1 MKFSKFMKPKT
12 LFSGLSVA
20 GAIGLFAIA
29 NGSQVSADTITWQQS
44 TDAWSEGMMHFERDG
59 RESRSK
65 YVLLRLND
73 RVVFCLDPW
82 TPVVEGADYDYN
94 ESKYTKDVTNLGEAN
109 VPIDEATFRR
119 LELIAYYGYYGS
131 SDKRDWRAVM
141 TQALIWNEMG
151 YTPTQFT
158 GDLTMTDFENF
169 KAEVMEK
176 VNNHQAFTSWNGST
190 KQIQKGQ
197 TIELTDENNVIQKL
211 SIPSTQDGYTFSLN
225 GNVLSIT
232 ATQEA
237 PAESKTF
244 TFTSADTSYEGA
256 SLVWF
261 KSGSQTVGE
270 FKIKDGNIGS
280 VSLSTLPTPT
290 PPTPP
295 VTPPTPPV
303 TPPTPPVT
311 PPVADA
317 NEAEGAFY
325 LRKTNTDKEGLAGVE
340 FEVFQIKADGS
351 ESSIGKFKTD
361 KDGLLTVEGLEAGKY
376 YVREVKAADGYKLS
390 DKKIDFNI
398 VAGQKASAATA
409 TLFQN
414 ERVPVIK
421 TDATNAQTGTKAVY
435 KFETKKEVAHLTN
448 LDIGKTYVVRTYEND
463 RDTGKQRLQVQEKK
477 IVATAH
483 EMEVEFEYPVLEE
496 TIGHWSVFGEELL
509 DEQGN
514 ILASNFDWNNDRE
527 TVYNRNPKL
536 NTIAQVNGKKVT
548 TVGEDGKVS
557 DTIKYQDFEKGS
569 QVFVRLEIAKYGT
582 DEVVGTYETTATIDE
597 SGELVVNAETLNT
610 KDLPAGKYVLFETV
624 FEMKDG
630 KRTENV
636 ISKERDNKNEDQS
649 FEVVKPNEV
658 VKSNK
663 VVKPKSELPKTNT
676 AITDGIVV
684 AGVLALG
691 AAGYFV
697 FKKRNHKAQ

>member
-1 MKFSKFMKPKT
+1 MKFPKFMKPKT

-29 NGSQVSADTITWQQS
+29 NGSSVSADTISVQKS
-44 TDAWSEGMMHFERDG
+44 TDDWSNGMMYFKKDG
-59 RESRSK
+59 VDSWTD
-65 YVLLRLND
+65 YVLLKLNG

-82 TPVVEGADYDYN
+82 TEAIEGADYDYN
-94 ESKYTKDVTNLGEAN
+94 NSKYTKDVTNLGKDN
-109 VPIDEATFRR
+109 VPVDEATFRR

-141 TQALIWNEMG
+141 TQALIWNELG
-151 YTPTQFT
+151 YQPTKFT

-190 KQIQKGQ
+190 QQIQKGQ

-232 ATQEA
+232 ATQDA
-237 PAESKTF
+237 PKESKTF

-256 SLVWF
+256 SLVWY
-261 KSGSQTVGE
+261 KWGSQTVGE
-270 FKIKDGNIGS
+270 FKIKDGNSGS
-280 VSLSTLPTPT
+280 VSLSTQ
-290 PPTPP
+290 P
-295 VTPPTPPV
+295 VE
-303 TPPTPPVT
+303 
-311 PPVADA
+311 DA
-317 NEAEGAFY
+317 NESEGAFY

-340 FEVFQIKADGS
+340 FEVFQIQTDGS
-351 ESSIGKFKTD
+351 EKSIGKFKTD

-448 LDIGKTYVVRTYEND
+448 LDIGKTYIVRTYEND

-509 DEQGN
+509 DEEGK

-582 DEVVGTYETTATIDE
+582 DEVVGTYETTATINE
-597 SGELVVNAETLNT
+597 SGELVVNAETLNA

-630 KRTENV
+630 KPTENV

-649 FEVVKPNEV
+649 FEIIKPN
-658 VKSNK
+658 
-663 VVKPKSELPKTNT
+663 SELPKTNT
-676 AITDGIVV
+676 AITGGLIA
-684 AGVLALG
+684 AGVIALG
-691 AAGYFV
+691 AAGYFI
-697 FKKRNHKAQ
+697 FTKKSNRKAQ

>member
-1 MKFSKFMKPKT
+1 MKFPKFMKPKT

-65 YVLLRLND
+65 YVVLRLND

-131 SDKRDWRAVM
+131 ADKRDWRAVM

-151 YTPTQFT
+151 YTPKQFT

-232 ATQEA
+232 ATEDA
-237 PAESKTF
+237 PKESKTF

-280 VSLSTLPTPT
+280 VSLSTQP
-290 PPTPP
+290 
-295 VTPPTPPV
+295 

-340 FEVFQIKADGS
+340 FEVFQVKADGS

-676 AITDGIVV
+676 AITGGIVV

-697 FKKRNHKAQ
+697 FKKRNHKVQ

>member
-1 MKFSKFMKPKT
+1 MKFPKFMKPKT

-65 YVLLRLND
+65 YVVLRLND

-131 SDKRDWRAVM
+131 ADKRDWRAVM

-151 YTPTQFT
+151 YTPKQFT

-232 ATQEA
+232 ATEDA
-237 PAESKTF
+237 PKESKTF

-280 VSLSTLPTPT
+280 VSLSTLPT
-290 PPTPP
+290 TPP
-295 VTPPTPPV
+295 VEDV
-303 TPPTPPVT
+303 H
-311 PPVADA
+311 
-317 NEAEGAFY
+317 EAEGAFY

-340 FEVFQIKADGS
+340 FEVFQIQKDGS
-351 ESSIGKFKTD
+351 EKSIGKFKTD

-483 EMEVEFEYPVLEE
+483 EMDVEFEYPVLEE

-509 DEQGN
+509 DEEGN

-658 VKSNK
+658 VKSNN

-676 AITDGIVV
+676 AITGGIVV

-697 FKKRNHKAQ
+697 FKKRNHKVQ

>member
-1 MKFSKFMKPKT
+1 MKFPKFMKPKT
-12 LFSGLSVA
+12 LFFGLSVA

-65 YVLLRLND
+65 YVVLRLND

-131 SDKRDWRAVM
+131 ADKRDWRAVM

-151 YTPTQFT
+151 YTPKQFT

-232 ATQEA
+232 ATEDA
-237 PAESKTF
+237 PKESKTF

-280 VSLSTLPTPT
+280 VSLSTLPT
-290 PPTPP
+290 TPP
-295 VTPPTPPV
+295 VENV
-303 TPPTPPVT
+303 H
-311 PPVADA
+311 
-317 NEAEGAFY
+317 EAEGAFY

-351 ESSIGKFKTD
+351 ESSIGKYKTD

-676 AITDGIVV
+676 AITGGIVV

-697 FKKRNHKAQ
+697 FKKRNHKVQ

>member
-1 MKFSKFMKPKT
+1 MKFPKFMKPKT

-65 YVLLRLND
+65 YVVLRLND

-131 SDKRDWRAVM
+131 ADKRDWRAVM

-151 YTPTQFT
+151 YTPKQFT

-176 VNNHQAFTSWNGST
+176 VNNHQAFTSWNGSSH
-190 KQIQKGQ
+190 QIQKGQ

-261 KSGSQTVGE
+261 KDGSQTVGE
-270 FKIKDGNIGS
+270 FKIKNGNIGS
-280 VSLSTLPTPT
+280 VSLSILPTP
-290 PPTPP
+290 
-295 VTPPTPPV
+295 
-303 TPPTPPVT
+303 T

-340 FEVFQIKADGS
+340 FEVFQIKEDGS

-398 VAGQKASAATA
+398 VAGQKASVATA

-483 EMEVEFEYPVLEE
+483 EMDVEFEYPVLEE

-509 DEQGN
+509 DEEGN
-514 ILASNFDWNNDRE
+514 ILSSNFDWNNDRE

-548 TVGEDGKVS
+548 NVGEDGKVS

-582 DEVVGTYETTATIDE
+582 DEVVGIYETTATIDE

-649 FEVVKPNEV
+649 FDVVKPNEV
-658 VKSNK
+658 VKSNN

-676 AITDGIVV
+676 AITGGIVV

-697 FKKRNHKAQ
+697 FKKRNHKA

>member
-1 MKFSKFMKPKT
+1 MKFPKFMKPKT

-65 YVLLRLND
+65 YVVLRLND

-131 SDKRDWRAVM
+131 ADKRDWRAVM

-151 YTPTQFT
+151 YTPKQFT

-176 VNNHQAFTSWNGST
+176 VNNHQAFTSWNGSSH
-190 KQIQKGQ
+190 QVQKGQ

-261 KSGSQTVGE
+261 KDGSQTVGE
-270 FKIKDGNIGS
+270 FKIKNGNIGS
-280 VSLSTLPTPT
+280 VSLSILPTPT

-295 VTPPTPPV
+295 
-303 TPPTPPVT
+303 T

-340 FEVFQIKADGS
+340 FEVFQIKEDGS

-514 ILASNFDWNNDRE
+514 ILASNFDWNNDHE

-582 DEVVGTYETTATIDE
+582 DEVVGTYETIATIDE

-624 FEMKDG
+624 FEVKDG
-630 KRTENV
+630 KPTERV

-649 FEVVKPNEV
+649 FDVVKPNEV
-658 VKSNK
+658 VKSNN

-676 AITDGIVV
+676 AITGGIVV

>member
-1 MKFSKFMKPKT
+1 MKFPKFMKPKT

-65 YVLLRLND
+65 YVVLRLND

-131 SDKRDWRAVM
+131 ADKRDWRAVM

-151 YTPTQFT
+151 YTPKQFT

-232 ATQEA
+232 ATEDA
-237 PAESKTF
+237 PKESKTF

-280 VSLSTLPTPT
+280 VSLSTLPT
-290 PPTPP
+290 TPP
-295 VTPPTPPV
+295 VEDV
-303 TPPTPPVT
+303 H
-311 PPVADA
+311 
-317 NEAEGAFY
+317 EAEGAFY

-340 FEVFQIKADGS
+340 FEVFQIQTDGS
-351 ESSIGKFKTD
+351 EKSIGKFKTD

-658 VKSNK
+658 VKSNN

-676 AITDGIVV
+676 AITGGIVV

>member
-1 MKFSKFMKPKT
+1 MKPKT

-65 YVLLRLND
+65 YVVLRLND

-131 SDKRDWRAVM
+131 ADKRDWRAVM

-151 YTPTQFT
+151 YTPKQFT

-232 ATQEA
+232 ATEDA
-237 PAESKTF
+237 PKESKTF

-280 VSLSTLPTPT
+280 VSLSTLPT
-290 PPTPP
+290 TPP
-295 VTPPTPPV
+295 VEDV
-303 TPPTPPVT
+303 H
-311 PPVADA
+311 
-317 NEAEGAFY
+317 EAEGAFY

-340 FEVFQIKADGS
+340 FEVFQIQKDGS
-351 ESSIGKFKTD
+351 EKSIGKFKTD

-483 EMEVEFEYPVLEE
+483 EMDVEFEYPVLEE

-548 TVGEDGKVS
+548 TVGDDGKVS

-676 AITDGIVV
+676 AITGGIVV
-684 AGVLALG
+684 AGILALG

>member
-1 MKFSKFMKPKT
+1 MKFPKFMKPKT

-29 NGSQVSADTITWQQS
+29 NGSSVSADTISVQKS
-44 TDAWSEGMMHFERDG
+44 TDNWSNGMMYFKKDG
-59 RESRSK
+59 VDSWTD
-65 YVLLRLND
+65 YVLLKLNG

-82 TPVVEGADYDYN
+82 TEAIEGADYDYN
-94 ESKYTKDVTNLGEAN
+94 NSKYTKDVTNLGKDN
-109 VPIDEATFRR
+109 VPVDEATFRR

-141 TQALIWNEMG
+141 TQALIWNELG
-151 YTPTQFT
+151 YQPTKFT

-190 KQIQKGQ
+190 QQIQKGQ

-232 ATQEA
+232 ATQDA
-237 PAESKTF
+237 PKESKTF

-256 SLVWF
+256 SLVWY
-261 KSGSQTVGE
+261 KWGSQTVGE
-270 FKIKDGNIGS
+270 FKIKDGNSGS
-280 VSLSTLPTPT
+280 VSLSTQ
-290 PPTPP
+290 P
-295 VTPPTPPV
+295 VE
-303 TPPTPPVT
+303 
-311 PPVADA
+311 DA

-340 FEVFQIKADGS
+340 FEVFQIQTDGS
-351 ESSIGKFKTD
+351 EKSIGKFKTD

-398 VAGQKASAATA
+398 VAGQKASATTA

-448 LDIGKTYVVRTYEND
+448 LDIGKTYIVRTYEND

-509 DEQGN
+509 DEEGN

-597 SGELVVNAETLNT
+597 SGELVVNAETLNA

-649 FEVVKPNEV
+649 FEIIKPN
-658 VKSNK
+658 
-663 VVKPKSELPKTNT
+663 SELPKTNT
-676 AITDGIVV
+676 AVTGGLIA
-684 AGVLALG
+684 AGVIALG
-691 AAGYFV
+691 AAGYFI
-697 FKKRNHKAQ
+697 FTKKSNRKA

>member
-1 MKFSKFMKPKT
+1 MKFPKFMKPKT

-20 GAIGLFAIA
+20 GAIGLFAVA

-65 YVLLRLND
+65 YVVLRLND

-131 SDKRDWRAVM
+131 ADKRDWRAVM

-151 YTPTQFT
+151 YTPKQFT

-232 ATQEA
+232 ATEDA
-237 PAESKTF
+237 PKESKTF

-280 VSLSTLPTPT
+280 VSLSTLPT
-290 PPTPP
+290 TPP
-295 VTPPTPPV
+295 VEDV
-303 TPPTPPVT
+303 H
-311 PPVADA
+311 
-317 NEAEGAFY
+317 EAEGAFY

-340 FEVFQIKADGS
+340 FEVFQIQKDGS
-351 ESSIGKFKTD
+351 EKSIGKFKTD

-398 VAGQKASAATA
+398 VAGQKASVATA

-483 EMEVEFEYPVLEE
+483 EMDVEFEYPVLEE

-582 DEVVGTYETTATIDE
+582 DEVIGTYETTATIDE

-676 AITDGIVV
+676 AITGGIVV
-684 AGVLALG
+684 AGILALG

-697 FKKRNHKAQ
+697 FKKRNHKVQ

>member
-1 MKFSKFMKPKT
+1 MKFPKFMKPKT

-65 YVLLRLND
+65 YVVLRLND

-131 SDKRDWRAVM
+131 ADKRDWRAVM

-151 YTPTQFT
+151 YTPKQFT

-176 VNNHQAFTSWNGST
+176 VNNHQAFTSWNDSSH
-190 KQIQKGQ
+190 QIQKGQ

-232 ATQEA
+232 ATEDA
-237 PAESKTF
+237 PKESKTF

-270 FKIKDGNIGS
+270 FKIKNGNIGS
-280 VSLSTLPTPT
+280 VSLSILPTP
-290 PPTPP
+290 P
-295 VTPPTPPV
+295 

-340 FEVFQIKADGS
+340 FEVFQIKEDGS

-448 LDIGKTYVVRTYEND
+448 LDIGKTYTVRTYEND

-676 AITDGIVV
+676 AITGGIVV

-697 FKKRNHKAQ
+697 FKKRNNKVQ

>member
-1 MKFSKFMKPKT
+1 MKFPKFMKPKT

-131 SDKRDWRAVM
+131 ADKRDWRAVM

-151 YTPTQFT
+151 YTPKQFT

-232 ATQEA
+232 ATEDA
-237 PAESKTF
+237 PKESKTF

-270 FKIKDGNIGS
+270 FKIKDGNSGS
-280 VSLSTLPTPT
+280 ISLATQPTPT
-290 PPTPP
+290 PP
-295 VTPPTPPV
+295 VEDV
-303 TPPTPPVT
+303 H
-311 PPVADA
+311 
-317 NEAEGAFY
+317 EAEGAFY

-548 TVGEDGKVS
+548 NVGEDGKVS

-649 FEVVKPNEV
+649 FDVVKPNEV
-658 VKSNK
+658 VKSDK

-676 AITDGIVV
+676 AITGGIVV

>member
-1 MKFSKFMKPKT
+1 MKFPKFMKPKT

-29 NGSQVSADTITWQQS
+29 NGSQVSADTISVEKS
-44 TDAWSEGMMHFERDG
+44 TDSWSNGMMYFNKDG
-59 RESRSK
+59 VDSWTD
-65 YVLLRLND
+65 YVLLRLNG

-82 TPVVEGADYDYN
+82 TEAIEGADYDYN
-94 ESKYTKDVTNLGEAN
+94 NSKYTKDVTNLGKDN
-109 VPIDEATFRR
+109 IPVDEATFRR

-131 SDKRDWRAVM
+131 SDTRDWRAVM
-141 TQALIWNEMG
+141 TQALIWNELG
-151 YTPTQFT
+151 YQPTKFT

-176 VNNHQAFTSWNGST
+176 VNNHKAFTSWNGST

-211 SIPSTQDGYTFSLN
+211 SIPSTKDGYTFSLN

-232 ATQEA
+232 ATEDA

-270 FKIKDGNIGS
+270 FKIKDGNSGS
-280 VSLSTLPTPT
+280 ISLSTQPTPQT
-290 PPTPP
+290 PPP
-295 VTPPTPPV
+295 VE
-303 TPPTPPVT
+303 
-311 PPVADA
+311 DIH
-317 NEAEGAFY
+317 ESEGAFY

-398 VAGQKASAATA
+398 VVGQKASAATA

-509 DEQGN
+509 DEEGN

-649 FEVVKPNEV
+649 FEI
-658 VKSNK
+658 VKSNN

-676 AITDGIVV
+676 AITGGIVV

-697 FKKRNHKAQ
+697 FNKKRNHKVQ

>member
-1 MKFSKFMKPKT
+1 MKFPKFMKPKT

-59 RESRSK
+59 RESRLK
-65 YVLLRLND
+65 YVVLRLND

-131 SDKRDWRAVM
+131 ADKRDWRAVM

-151 YTPTQFT
+151 YTPKQFT

-232 ATQEA
+232 ATEDA

-280 VSLSTLPTPT
+280 VSLSTLPT
-290 PPTPP
+290 TPP
-295 VTPPTPPV
+295 VEDV
-303 TPPTPPVT
+303 H
-311 PPVADA
+311 
-317 NEAEGAFY
+317 EAEGAFY

-340 FEVFQIKADGS
+340 FEVFQIQKDGS
-351 ESSIGKFKTD
+351 EKSIGKFKTD

-676 AITDGIVV
+676 AITGGIVV
-684 AGVLALG
+684 AGILALG

-697 FKKRNHKAQ
+697 FKKRNHKVQ

>member
-1 MKFSKFMKPKT
+1 MKFPKFMKPKT

-29 NGSQVSADTITWQQS
+29 NGSSVSADTISVQKS
-44 TDAWSEGMMHFERDG
+44 TDDWSNGMMYFKKDG
-59 RESRSK
+59 VDSWTD
-65 YVLLRLND
+65 YVLLKLNG

-82 TPVVEGADYDYN
+82 TEAIEGADYDYN
-94 ESKYTKDVTNLGEAN
+94 NSKYTKDVTNLGKDN
-109 VPIDEATFRR
+109 VPVDEATFRR

-141 TQALIWNEMG
+141 TQALIWNELG
-151 YTPTQFT
+151 YQPTKFT

-190 KQIQKGQ
+190 QQIQKGQ

-232 ATQEA
+232 ATQDA
-237 PAESKTF
+237 PKESKTF

-256 SLVWF
+256 SLVWY
-261 KSGSQTVGE
+261 KWGSQTVGE
-270 FKIKDGNIGS
+270 FKIKDGNSGS
-280 VSLSTLPTPT
+280 VSLSTQ
-290 PPTPP
+290 P
-295 VTPPTPPV
+295 VE
-303 TPPTPPVT
+303 
-311 PPVADA
+311 DA
-317 NEAEGAFY
+317 NESEGAFY

-340 FEVFQIKADGS
+340 FEVFQIQTDGS
-351 ESSIGKFKTD
+351 EKSIGKFKTD

-448 LDIGKTYVVRTYEND
+448 LDIGKTYIVRTYEND

-509 DEQGN
+509 DEEGN

-597 SGELVVNAETLNT
+597 SGELVVNAETLNA

-630 KRTENV
+630 KPTENV

-649 FEVVKPNEV
+649 FEIIKPN
-658 VKSNK
+658 
-663 VVKPKSELPKTNT
+663 SELPKTNT
-676 AITDGIVV
+676 AITGGLIA
-684 AGVLALG
+684 AGVIALG
-691 AAGYFV
+691 TAGYFI
-697 FKKRNHKAQ
+697 FTKKSNRKAQ

>member
-65 YVLLRLND
+65 YVVLRLND

-131 SDKRDWRAVM
+131 ADKRDWRAVM

-151 YTPTQFT
+151 YTPKQFT

-232 ATQEA
+232 ATEDA
-237 PAESKTF
+237 PKESKTF

-280 VSLSTLPTPT
+280 VSLSTLPT
-290 PPTPP
+290 TPP
-295 VTPPTPPV
+295 VEDV
-303 TPPTPPVT
+303 H
-311 PPVADA
+311 
-317 NEAEGAFY
+317 EAEGAFY

-340 FEVFQIKADGS
+340 FEVFQIKEDGS

-658 VKSNK
+658 VK
-663 VVKPKSELPKTNT
+663 PKSELPKTNT
-676 AITDGIVV
+676 AITGGIVV

-697 FKKRNHKAQ
+697 FKKRNHKSQ

>member
-1 MKFSKFMKPKT
+1 MKFPKFMKPKT

-65 YVLLRLND
+65 YVVLRLND

-131 SDKRDWRAVM
+131 ADKRDWRAVM

-151 YTPTQFT
+151 YTPKQFT

-232 ATQEA
+232 ATEDA
-237 PAESKTF
+237 PKESKTF

-280 VSLSTLPTPT
+280 VSLSTLPT
-290 PPTPP
+290 TPP
-295 VTPPTPPV
+295 VEDV
-303 TPPTPPVT
+303 H
-311 PPVADA
+311 
-317 NEAEGAFY
+317 EAEGAFY

-340 FEVFQIKADGS
+340 FEVFQIKEDGS

-361 KDGLLTVEGLEAGKY
+361 KNGLLTVEGLEAGKY

-390 DKKIDFNI
+390 DKKIDFSI

-483 EMEVEFEYPVLEE
+483 EMDVEFEYPVLEE

-509 DEQGN
+509 DEEGN

-649 FEVVKPNEV
+649 FEVVK
-658 VKSNK
+658 SNN

-676 AITDGIVV
+676 AITGGIVV

-691 AAGYFV
+691 VAGYFV
-697 FKKRNHKAQ
+697 FKKRNHKVQ

>member
-1 MKFSKFMKPKT
+1 MKFPKFMKPNT

-20 GAIGLFAIA
+20 GAIGLFTIA
-29 NGSQVSADTITWQQS
+29 NGSTVSADTITWQQS

-65 YVLLRLND
+65 YVVLRLND

-82 TPVVEGADYDYN
+82 TPVVDGADYDYN

-131 SDKRDWRAVM
+131 ADKRDWRAVM
-141 TQALIWNEMG
+141 TQALIWNELG
-151 YTPTQFT
+151 YTPKQFT

-176 VNNHQAFTSWNGST
+176 VNNHQAFTSWNGSS
-190 KQIQKGQ
+190 QKIERGQ
-197 TIELTDENNVIQKL
+197 TIQLTDENNVVQKL

-232 ATQEA
+232 ATEDA
-237 PAESKTF
+237 PKESKTF

-261 KSGSQTVGE
+261 KSDSQTVGE
-270 FKIKDGNIGS
+270 FKIKNGNVGS
-280 VSLSTLPTPT
+280 VSLSPLPLPST
-290 PPTPP
+290 PPSTPP
-295 VTPPTPPV
+295 VE
-303 TPPTPPVT
+303 
-311 PPVADA
+311 DA
-317 NEAEGAFY
+317 HEAEGAFY

-351 ESSIGKFKTD
+351 ETSIGKFKTD

-376 YVREVKAADGYKLS
+376 YVREVKAADGYKLT

-448 LDIGKTYVVRTYEND
+448 LDIGKTYIVRTYEND
-463 RDTGKQRLQVQEKK
+463 RDTQKQRLQVQEKK

-509 DEQGN
+509 DEEGN

-548 TVGEDGKVS
+548 NVGEDGKVS

-582 DEVVGTYETTATIDE
+582 DEIVGTYETTATIDE

-624 FEMKDG
+624 FEMKNG

-649 FEVVKPNEV
+649 FDVVKPNEV
-658 VKSNK
+658 VKSDK

-676 AITDGIVV
+676 AITGGIVV

>member
-1 MKFSKFMKPKT
+1 MKFPKFMKPKT

-65 YVLLRLND
+65 YVVLRLND

-131 SDKRDWRAVM
+131 ADKRDWRAVM

-151 YTPTQFT
+151 YTPKQFT

-232 ATQEA
+232 ATEDA
-237 PAESKTF
+237 PKESKTF

-280 VSLSTLPTPT
+280 VSLSTLPT
-290 PPTPP
+290 TPP
-295 VTPPTPPV
+295 VEDV
-303 TPPTPPVT
+303 H
-311 PPVADA
+311 
-317 NEAEGAFY
+317 EAEGAFY

-340 FEVFQIKADGS
+340 FEVFQIQKDGS
-351 ESSIGKFKTD
+351 EKSIGKFKTD

-398 VAGQKASAATA
+398 VAGQKSSAATA

-483 EMEVEFEYPVLEE
+483 EMDVEFEYPVLEE

-509 DEQGN
+509 DEEGN

-624 FEMKDG
+624 FEMEDG

-649 FEVVKPNEV
+649 FEVVK
-658 VKSNK
+658 SNN

-676 AITDGIVV
+676 AITGGIVV

-691 AAGYFV
+691 VAGYFV
-697 FKKRNHKAQ
+697 FKKRNHKVQ

>member
-1 MKFSKFMKPKT
+1 MKFPKFMKPKT

-65 YVLLRLND
+65 YVVLRLND

-131 SDKRDWRAVM
+131 ADKRDWRAVM

-151 YTPTQFT
+151 YTPKQFT

-176 VNNHQAFTSWNGST
+176 VNNHQAFTSWNGSSH
-190 KQIQKGQ
+190 QIQKGQ

-211 SIPSTQDGYTFSLN
+211 SIPSTQYGYTFSLN

-280 VSLSTLPTPT
+280 VSLSTQPTP
-290 PPTPP
+290 
-295 VTPPTPPV
+295 

-340 FEVFQIKADGS
+340 FEVFQIKEDGS

-361 KDGLLTVEGLEAGKY
+361 KDGLLTVEGLAAGKY

-509 DEQGN
+509 DEEGN

-676 AITDGIVV
+676 AITGGIVV

>member
-1 MKFSKFMKPKT
+1 MKFPKFMKPKT

-65 YVLLRLND
+65 YVVLRLND

-131 SDKRDWRAVM
+131 ADKRDWRAVM

-151 YTPTQFT
+151 YTPKQFT

-176 VNNHQAFTSWNGST
+176 VNNHQAFTSWNGSSH
-190 KQIQKGQ
+190 QIQKGQ

-280 VSLSTLPTPT
+280 VSLSILPTPT
-290 PPTPP
+290 PP
-295 VTPPTPPV
+295 

-311 PPVADA
+311 PPVADV

-340 FEVFQIKADGS
+340 FEVFQIKEDGS
-351 ESSIGKFKTD
+351 ESSIGKYKTD

-624 FEMKDG
+624 FEIKDG

-676 AITDGIVV
+676 AITGGIVV

>member
-1 MKFSKFMKPKT
+1 MKFPKFMKPKT

-65 YVLLRLND
+65 YVVLRLND

-131 SDKRDWRAVM
+131 ADKRDWRAVM

-151 YTPTQFT
+151 YTPKQFT

-232 ATQEA
+232 ATEDA
-237 PAESKTF
+237 PKESKTF

-280 VSLSTLPTPT
+280 VSLSTLPT
-290 PPTPP
+290 TPP
-295 VTPPTPPV
+295 VEDV
-303 TPPTPPVT
+303 H
-311 PPVADA
+311 
-317 NEAEGAFY
+317 EAEGAFY

-340 FEVFQIKADGS
+340 FEVFQVQKDGS
-351 ESSIGKFKTD
+351 EKSIGKFKTD

-463 RDTGKQRLQVQEKK
+463 RDTKKQRLQVQEKK

-624 FEMKDG
+624 FEVKDG
-630 KRTENV
+630 KPTERV

-676 AITDGIVV
+676 AITGGIVV

>member
-1 MKFSKFMKPKT
+1 MKFPKFMKPKT

-29 NGSQVSADTITWQQS
+29 NGSSVSADTISVQKS
-44 TDAWSEGMMHFERDG
+44 TDDWSNGMMYFKKDG
-59 RESRSK
+59 VDSWTD
-65 YVLLRLND
+65 YVLLKLNG

-82 TPVVEGADYDYN
+82 TEAIEGADYDYN
-94 ESKYTKDVTNLGEAN
+94 NSKYTKDVTNLGKDN
-109 VPIDEATFRR
+109 VPVDEATFRR

-141 TQALIWNEMG
+141 TQALIWNELG
-151 YTPTQFT
+151 YQPTKFT

-190 KQIQKGQ
+190 QQIQKGQ

-232 ATQEA
+232 ATQDA
-237 PAESKTF
+237 PKESKTF
-244 TFTSADTSYEGA
+244 KFTSADTSYEGA
-256 SLVWF
+256 SLVWY
-261 KSGSQTVGE
+261 KWGSQTVGE
-270 FKIKDGNIGS
+270 FKIKDGNSGS
-280 VSLSTLPTPT
+280 VSLSTQ
-290 PPTPP
+290 P
-295 VTPPTPPV
+295 VE
-303 TPPTPPVT
+303 
-311 PPVADA
+311 DA

-340 FEVFQIKADGS
+340 FEVFQIQTDGS
-351 ESSIGKFKTD
+351 EKSIGKFKTD

-448 LDIGKTYVVRTYEND
+448 LDIGKTYIVRTYEND

-509 DEQGN
+509 DEEGN

-548 TVGEDGKVS
+548 NVGEDGKIS

-597 SGELVVNAETLNT
+597 SGELVVNAETLNA

-630 KRTENV
+630 KPTENV

-649 FEVVKPNEV
+649 FEIIKPN
-658 VKSNK
+658 
-663 VVKPKSELPKTNT
+663 SELPKTNT
-676 AITDGIVV
+676 AITSGLIA
-684 AGVLALG
+684 AGVIALG
-691 AAGYFV
+691 AAGYFI
-697 FKKRNHKAQ
+697 FTKKSNRKA

>member
-1 MKFSKFMKPKT
+1 MKFPKFMKPKT

-65 YVLLRLND
+65 YVVLRLND

-82 TPVVEGADYDYN
+82 TLVVEGADYDYN

-131 SDKRDWRAVM
+131 ADKRDWRAVM

-151 YTPTQFT
+151 YTPKQFT

-176 VNNHQAFTSWNGST
+176 VNNHQAFTSWNGSSH
-190 KQIQKGQ
+190 QIQKGQ
-197 TIELTDENNVIQKL
+197 TIELKDENNVIQKL

-280 VSLSTLPTPT
+280 VSLSTQPTPT
-290 PPTPP
+290 PP
-295 VTPPTPPV
+295 VEDV
-303 TPPTPPVT
+303 H
-311 PPVADA
+311 
-317 NEAEGAFY
+317 EAEGAFY

-340 FEVFQIKADGS
+340 FEVFQVQKDGS
-351 ESSIGKFKTD
+351 EKSIGKFKTD

-398 VAGQKASAATA
+398 VAGQKASATTA

-610 KDLPAGKYVLFETV
+610 KDLPASKYVLFETV

-676 AITDGIVV
+676 AITGGIVV

-697 FKKRNHKAQ
+697 FKKRNHKVQ

>member
-1 MKFSKFMKPKT
+1 MKFPKFMKPKT

-65 YVLLRLND
+65 YVVLRLND

-131 SDKRDWRAVM
+131 ADKRDWRAVM

-151 YTPTQFT
+151 YTPKQFT

-232 ATQEA
+232 ATEDA
-237 PAESKTF
+237 PKESKTF

-280 VSLSTLPTPT
+280 VSLSTQPTPT
-290 PPTPP
+290 PP
-295 VTPPTPPV
+295 
-303 TPPTPPVT
+303 T

-340 FEVFQIKADGS
+340 FEVFQVKADGS

-676 AITDGIVV
+676 AITGGIVV

-697 FKKRNHKAQ
+697 FKKRNHKVQ

>member
-1 MKFSKFMKPKT
+1 MKFPKFMKPKT

-65 YVLLRLND
+65 YVVLRLND

-131 SDKRDWRAVM
+131 ADKRDWRAVM

-151 YTPTQFT
+151 YTPKQFT

-232 ATQEA
+232 ATEEA

-270 FKIKDGNIGS
+270 FKIKDGNSGS
-280 VSLSTLPTPT
+280 VSLSTLPTP
-290 PPTPP
+290 PATPP
-295 VTPPTPPV
+295 VEDV
-303 TPPTPPVT
+303 H
-311 PPVADA
+311 
-317 NEAEGAFY
+317 EAEGAFY

-527 TVYNRNPKL
+527 TLYNRNPKL

-548 TVGEDGKVS
+548 NVGEDGKVS

-676 AITDGIVV
+676 AITGGIVV

>member
-1 MKFSKFMKPKT
+1 MKFPKFMKPKT

-65 YVLLRLND
+65 YVVLRLND

-131 SDKRDWRAVM
+131 ADKRDWRAVM

-151 YTPTQFT
+151 YTPKQFT

-232 ATQEA
+232 ATEDA
-237 PAESKTF
+237 PKESKTF

-280 VSLSTLPTPT
+280 VSLSTLPTI
-290 PPTPP
+290 PP
-295 VTPPTPPV
+295 VEDV
-303 TPPTPPVT
+303 H
-311 PPVADA
+311 
-317 NEAEGAFY
+317 EAEGAFY

-340 FEVFQIKADGS
+340 FEVFQIQKDGS
-351 ESSIGKFKTD
+351 EKSIGKFKTD

-509 DEQGN
+509 DEEGN

-676 AITDGIVV
+676 AITGGIVV

-697 FKKRNHKAQ
+697 FKKRNHKVQ

>member
-1 MKFSKFMKPKT
+1 MKFPKFMKPKT

-29 NGSQVSADTITWQQS
+29 NGSSVSADTISVQKS
-44 TDAWSEGMMHFERDG
+44 TDDWSNGMMYFKKDG
-59 RESRSK
+59 VDSWTD
-65 YVLLRLND
+65 YVLLKLNG

-82 TPVVEGADYDYN
+82 TEAIEGADYDYN
-94 ESKYTKDVTNLGEAN
+94 NSKYTKDVTNLGKDN
-109 VPIDEATFRR
+109 VPVDEATFRR

-141 TQALIWNEMG
+141 TQALIWNELG
-151 YTPTQFT
+151 YQPTKFT

-190 KQIQKGQ
+190 QQIQKGQ

-232 ATQEA
+232 ATQDA
-237 PAESKTF
+237 PKESKTF

-256 SLVWF
+256 SLVWY
-261 KSGSQTVGE
+261 KWGSQTVGE
-270 FKIKDGNIGS
+270 FKIKDGNSGS
-280 VSLSTLPTPT
+280 VSLSTQ
-290 PPTPP
+290 P
-295 VTPPTPPV
+295 VE
-303 TPPTPPVT
+303 
-311 PPVADA
+311 DA
-317 NEAEGAFY
+317 NESEGAFY

-340 FEVFQIKADGS
+340 FEVFQIQKDGS
-351 ESSIGKFKTD
+351 EKSIGKFKTD

-421 TDATNAQTGTKAVY
+421 TDATNAQTGTKSVY

-483 EMEVEFEYPVLEE
+483 EMDVEFEYPVLEE

-509 DEQGN
+509 DEEGN
-514 ILASNFDWNNDRE
+514 ILSSNFDWNNDRE

-548 TVGEDGKVS
+548 TVGEDGKVA

-658 VKSNK
+658 VKSNN

-676 AITDGIVV
+676 AVTGGIVV

-697 FKKRNHKAQ
+697 FKKRNHKAR

>member
-1 MKFSKFMKPKT
+1 MKFPKFMKPKT

-65 YVLLRLND
+65 YVVLRLND

-131 SDKRDWRAVM
+131 ADKRDWRAVM

-151 YTPTQFT
+151 YTPKQFT

-232 ATQEA
+232 ATEDA
-237 PAESKTF
+237 PKESKTF

-270 FKIKDGNIGS
+270 FKIKDGNSGS
-280 VSLSTLPTPT
+280 ISLATQPT
-290 PPTPP
+290 PPATPP
-295 VTPPTPPV
+295 VEDV
-303 TPPTPPVT
+303 H
-311 PPVADA
+311 
-317 NEAEGAFY
+317 EAEGAFY

-351 ESSIGKFKTD
+351 ESSIGKYKTD

-483 EMEVEFEYPVLEE
+483 EMDVEFEYPVLEE

-676 AITDGIVV
+676 AITGGIVV
-684 AGVLALG
+684 TGVLALG

>member
-1 MKFSKFMKPKT
+1 MKFPKFMKPKT

-65 YVLLRLND
+65 YVVLRLND

-151 YTPTQFT
+151 YTPKQFT

-232 ATQEA
+232 ATEDA
-237 PAESKTF
+237 PKESKTF

-280 VSLSTLPTPT
+280 VSLSTQPTPT
-290 PPTPP
+290 PP
-295 VTPPTPPV
+295 VEDV
-303 TPPTPPVT
+303 H
-311 PPVADA
+311 
-317 NEAEGAFY
+317 EAEGAFY

-340 FEVFQIKADGS
+340 FEVFQIKADGT

-649 FEVVKPNEV
+649 FEVVK
-658 VKSNK
+658 SNK

-676 AITDGIVV
+676 AITGGIVV
-684 AGVLALG
+684 VGVLALG

>member
-1 MKFSKFMKPKT
+1 MKFPEFMKPKT

-65 YVLLRLND
+65 YVVLRLND

-131 SDKRDWRAVM
+131 ADKRDWRAVM

-151 YTPTQFT
+151 YTPKQFT

-232 ATQEA
+232 ATEDA
-237 PAESKTF
+237 PKESKTF

-280 VSLSTLPTPT
+280 VSLSTLPT
-290 PPTPP
+290 TPP
-295 VTPPTPPV
+295 VEDV
-303 TPPTPPVT
+303 H
-311 PPVADA
+311 
-317 NEAEGAFY
+317 EAEGAFY

-340 FEVFQIKADGS
+340 FEVFQIQKDGS
-351 ESSIGKFKTD
+351 EKSIGKFKTD

-483 EMEVEFEYPVLEE
+483 EMDVEFEYPVLEE

-509 DEQGN
+509 DEEGN

-649 FEVVKPNEV
+649 FEVVK
-658 VKSNK
+658 SNN

-676 AITDGIVV
+676 AITGGIVV

-691 AAGYFV
+691 VAGYFV
-697 FKKRNHKAQ
+697 FKKRNHKVQ

>member
-1 MKFSKFMKPKT
+1 MKFPKFMKPKT

-65 YVLLRLND
+65 YVVLRLND

-131 SDKRDWRAVM
+131 TDKRDWRAVM

-151 YTPTQFT
+151 YTPKQFT
-158 GDLTMTDFENF
+158 GDLTMTDFKNF

-232 ATQEA
+232 ATEDA
-237 PAESKTF
+237 PKESKTF

-280 VSLSTLPTPT
+280 VSLSTLPT
-290 PPTPP
+290 TPP
-295 VTPPTPPV
+295 VKDV
-303 TPPTPPVT
+303 H
-311 PPVADA
+311 
-317 NEAEGAFY
+317 EAEGAFY

-340 FEVFQIKADGS
+340 FEVFQIQKDGS
-351 ESSIGKFKTD
+351 EKSIGKFKTD

-421 TDATNAQTGTKAVY
+421 TDATNAQTGTKTVY

-676 AITDGIVV
+676 AITGGIVV

-697 FKKRNHKAQ
+697 FKKRNHKVQ

>member
-1 MKFSKFMKPKT
+1 MKFPKFMKPKT

-29 NGSQVSADTITWQQS
+29 NGSSVSADTISVQKS
-44 TDAWSEGMMHFERDG
+44 TDDRSNGMMYFKKDG
-59 RESRSK
+59 VDSWTD
-65 YVLLRLND
+65 YVLLKLNG

-82 TPVVEGADYDYN
+82 TEAIEGADYDYN
-94 ESKYTKDVTNLGEAN
+94 NSKYTKDVTNLGKDN
-109 VPIDEATFRR
+109 VPVDEATFRR

-141 TQALIWNEMG
+141 TQALIWNELG
-151 YTPTQFT
+151 YQPTKFT

-190 KQIQKGQ
+190 QQIQKGQ

-232 ATQEA
+232 ATQDA
-237 PAESKTF
+237 PKESKTF

-256 SLVWF
+256 SLVWY
-261 KSGSQTVGE
+261 KWGSQTVGE
-270 FKIKDGNIGS
+270 FKIKDGNSGS
-280 VSLSTLPTPT
+280 VSLSTQ
-290 PPTPP
+290 P
-295 VTPPTPPV
+295 VE
-303 TPPTPPVT
+303 
-311 PPVADA
+311 DA
-317 NEAEGAFY
+317 NESEGAFY

-340 FEVFQIKADGS
+340 FEVFQIQTDGS
-351 ESSIGKFKTD
+351 EKSIGKFKTD

-448 LDIGKTYVVRTYEND
+448 LDIGKTYIVRTYEND

-509 DEQGN
+509 DEEGN

-597 SGELVVNAETLNT
+597 SGELVVNAETLNA

-649 FEVVKPNEV
+649 FEIIKPN
-658 VKSNK
+658 
-663 VVKPKSELPKTNT
+663 SELPKTNT
-676 AITDGIVV
+676 AVTGGLIA
-684 AGVLALG
+684 AGVIALG
-691 AAGYFV
+691 AAGYFI
-697 FKKRNHKAQ
+697 FTKKSNRKA

>member
-1 MKFSKFMKPKT
+1 MKFPKFMKPKT

-65 YVLLRLND
+65 YVVLRLND

-131 SDKRDWRAVM
+131 ADKRDWRAVM

-151 YTPTQFT
+151 YTPKQFT

-176 VNNHQAFTSWNGST
+176 VNNHKAFTSWNGST

-232 ATQEA
+232 ATEDA
-237 PAESKTF
+237 PKESKTF

-280 VSLSTLPTPT
+280 VSLSTLPT
-290 PPTPP
+290 TPP
-295 VTPPTPPV
+295 VEDV
-303 TPPTPPVT
+303 H
-311 PPVADA
+311 
-317 NEAEGAFY
+317 EAEGAFY

-340 FEVFQIKADGS
+340 FEVFQIQKDGS
-351 ESSIGKFKTD
+351 EKSIGKFKTD

-483 EMEVEFEYPVLEE
+483 EMDVEFEYPVLEE

-548 TVGEDGKVS
+548 TVGDDGKVS

-676 AITDGIVV
+676 AITGGIEV
-684 AGVLALG
+684 AGILALG

-697 FKKRNHKAQ
+697 FKKRNHKVQ